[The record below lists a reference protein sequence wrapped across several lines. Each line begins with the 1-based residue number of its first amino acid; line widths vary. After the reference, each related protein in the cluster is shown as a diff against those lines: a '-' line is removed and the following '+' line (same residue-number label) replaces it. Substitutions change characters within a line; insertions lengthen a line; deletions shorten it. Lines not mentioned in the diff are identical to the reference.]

1 MSYAGAGLSSLG
13 REPVAVPPSREKCA
27 KTHTTMPGLE
37 VGLIS
42 STDGIHLDTRR
53 SVGILP
59 RTALLARQRRLMRKN
74 DTMTDAAEF
83 IDLALQRESS
93 WLRAEEAE
101 ARLLPQMSG
110 GGTGSDLKF
119 YGASIGAVRGTVRD
133 ALRRHPDLT
142 HDAVTALSSELWDEP
157 VFERRLAA
165 VVLLQSRAA
174 LLTNTDLTRIE
185 GFLRTAGLRE
195 LADPLAVDVV
205 GPLISRLDVVGR
217 VRADSVLERWVR
229 DPDPWLRRAALL
241 SPLRALRAGAGDWS
255 AFVRRARAVL
265 ADASQGQDDDGGI
278 AAEAV
283 AVVRADVA
291 KHRPELEF

>member
-1 MSYAGAGLSSLG
+1 MG
-13 REPVAVPPSREKCA
+13 
-27 KTHTTMPGLE
+27 
-37 VGLIS
+37 
-42 STDGIHLDTRR
+42 
-53 SVGILP
+53 
-59 RTALLARQRRLMRKN
+59 
-74 DTMTDAAEF
+74 
-83 IDLALQRESS
+83 
-93 WLRAEEAE
+93 
-101 ARLLPQMSG
+101 SG
-110 GGTGSDLKF
+110 LKF

-133 ALRRHPDLT
+133 ALRRHPDLA

-265 ADASQGQDDDGGI
+265 AEASQGKDDDGGI